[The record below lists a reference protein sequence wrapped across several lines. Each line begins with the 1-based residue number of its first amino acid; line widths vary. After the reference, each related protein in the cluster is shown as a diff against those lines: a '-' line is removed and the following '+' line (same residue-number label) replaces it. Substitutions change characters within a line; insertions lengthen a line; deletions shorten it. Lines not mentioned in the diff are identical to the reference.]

1 VLNAAIVGLGWW
13 GQTLLRAVQ
22 GKSEKIRFTRGV
34 TKELDAARELGQA
47 NNLVLS
53 DDLSAVLD
61 DPKIE
66 AVVLATPHSLHV
78 EQVIA
83 AARAGKHVF
92 CEKPLSL
99 TRDGAE
105 QAVTACK
112 RANRVL
118 GVGQNKHFW
127 PGMSA
132 LRKIVSSGELGTLLH
147 IEGHYSNE
155 HSTKF
160 FASWRDAPDETP
172 GAGMTG
178 TGIHLADAFVALG
191 GPVSEAYTLFRSK
204 RAGHDPRDTV
214 TAVLSFANGLSGTL
228 ACVRASPIYWRVHV
242 FGDNA
247 SAESLG
253 ENELVVRRRGGLVE
267 RTVFPAIDS
276 VKAELEAFA
285 TAASGG
291 APYPISPQAMIDTI
305 AAFEAI
311 NTSMRTGER
320 VRLS

>member
-1 VLNAAIVGLGWW
+1 MLNAAIVGLGWW

-22 GKSEKIRFTRGV
+22 GKSELIRFTRGV
-34 TKELDAARELGQA
+34 TKELDAARELGQV
-47 NNLVLS
+47 NGLTLS
-53 DDLSAVLD
+53 DDLSAVLN
-61 DPKIE
+61 DPKID

-83 AARAGKHVF
+83 VARAGKHVF

-99 TRDGAE
+99 TRAGAE
-105 QAVTACK
+105 QAVAAC
-112 RANRVL
+112 RQAGRVL

-127 PGMSA
+127 PGVSA
-132 LRKIVSSGELGTLLH
+132 LRKIAASGELGTLLH

-160 FASWRDAPDETP
+160 FAGWRDQPDETP
-172 GAGMTG
+172 GAGMSG
-178 TGIHLADAFVALG
+178 TGIHLADAFIALG
-191 GPVSEAYTLFRSK
+191 GPIAEAYTLFRST
-204 RAGHDPRDTV
+204 RAGRDPRDTV
-214 TAVLSFANGLSGTL
+214 TALLSFANGLSGTL
-228 ACVRASPIYWRVHV
+228 ACVRASPIYWRIHV
-242 FGDNA
+242 FGDSA

-253 ENELVVRRRGGLVE
+253 ENELVVRHKGGVVE
-267 RTVFPAIDS
+267 RTMFPAVDS

-291 APYPISPQAMIDTI
+291 APYPITPQAMIDTI